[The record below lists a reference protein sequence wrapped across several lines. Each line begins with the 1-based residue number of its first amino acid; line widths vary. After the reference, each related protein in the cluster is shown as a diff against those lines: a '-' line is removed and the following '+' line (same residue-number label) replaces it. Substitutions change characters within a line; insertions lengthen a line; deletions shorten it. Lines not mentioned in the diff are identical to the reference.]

1 MFNSK
6 SFIILMLFYSIS
18 FSQGPNNGFGIGS
31 EQEWNSSSQNGIAS
45 TGLVPSFKNRVSL
58 SNPSTWNNLS
68 FTYLSITYGDLQSEL
83 HGANQKNKFSLL
95 KSAQFIVPIKNKY
108 AIGIELHPYSYQNIV
123 LSDTVGENLVISE
136 DTLSINRQY
145 EQAGGIM
152 ALDLSLSS
160 IFYKDFNI
168 GIEFELLFGSART
181 NNRLYVDNIPYTQ
194 SSRLSYNGFNTYLY
208 LTKYVNKVSFYS
220 KLGFSLRP
228 MSVVLTQTYPFDDTN
243 LNGYHD
249 NIYSFLQGS
258 DFPSINDVPPPT
270 SSKLEDIHNISYFG
284 IGIAAKLSKRA
295 QFSIEYDNKK
305 DDSKIS
311 SELPNSFNY
320 RIYNDNSISIGL
332 INFPSKNSFSFFDNF
347 ILRTG
352 LKYSSRDL
360 DSEFF
365 PNENDYNNAVRVNN
379 GYKIKQIGY
388 SIGFG
393 YKFKTVGNQIDFTYY
408 LGSRDYPMAY
418 GKENI
423 RRFNIGIS
431 IADIWFIKRR
441 QR

>member
-6 SFIILMLFYSIS
+6 SLIIIMFFYLNA

-45 TGLVPSFKNRVSL
+45 IGLVPSFKNRISL
-58 SNPSTWNNLS
+58 SNPSTWNNFS
-68 FTYLSITYGDLQSEL
+68 FTHLSITYGDLESEL
-83 HGANQKNKFSLL
+83 NGVSQKNKFSLL
-95 KSAQFIVPIKNKY
+95 KSAQFIIPIKKKY
-108 AIGIELHPYSYQNIV
+108 AIGLELHPYSYQNII
-123 LSDTVGENLVISE
+123 LSDTDSSNLVISD
-136 DTLSINRQY
+136 DTLAINKQY
-145 EQAGGIM
+145 EQAGGVM
-152 ALDLSLSS
+152 ALDLSFSS

-168 GIEFELLFGSART
+168 GFEFELLFGSSRT
-181 NNRLYVDNIPYTQ
+181 NNKLYVDNIPYTQ

-208 LTKYVNKVSFYS
+208 LTKYLNKVNFYS
-220 KLGFSLRP
+220 KLGFSVRP
-228 MSVVLTQTYPFDDTN
+228 MSVLLTQTFPYDDTN

-249 NIYSFLQGS
+249 NIYSLLQGS
-258 DFPSINDVPPPT
+258 DFPNINDVPPPT
-270 SSKLEDIHNISYFG
+270 SSRLENIHNISYLG
-284 IGIAAKLSKRA
+284 IGIATKLSKRL

-305 DDSKIS
+305 DDAKLPSA
-311 SELPNSFNY
+311 LPNSFNY
-320 RIYNDNSISIGL
+320 RVYNANSISIG
-332 INFPSKNSFSFFDNF
+332 IISFPNMNSFGFFDNF

-352 LKYSSRDL
+352 FKYSFRDL
-360 DSEFF
+360 DNEFF
-365 PNENDYNNAVRVNN
+365 PNENDYDNAVRVNN
-379 GYKIKQIGY
+379 GFQLKQIGY

-408 LGSRDYPMAY
+408 FGSRYYPMYY

-423 RRFNIGIS
+423 RRFNIAIS

>member
-6 SFIILMLFYSIS
+6 PLIILLIFYSIS
-18 FSQGPNNGFGIGS
+18 HSQGPNNGFGIGS

-45 TGLVPSFKNRVSL
+45 IGLVPSFKDRISL
-58 SNPSTWNNLS
+58 SNPSTWNNLA
-68 FTYLSITYGDLQSEL
+68 FTHLSITYGDLQSEL
-83 HGANQKNKFSLL
+83 NRVNQINKFSLL

-108 AIGIELHPYSYQNIV
+108 AIGIELHPYSYQNII
-123 LSDTVGENLVISE
+123 LADTIGSNLVISD
-136 DTLSINRQY
+136 DTLSIDKQY
-145 EQAGGIM
+145 QQAGGIM

-168 GIEFELLFGSART
+168 GIEFELLFGSSRT
-181 NNRLYVDNIPYTQ
+181 NNRLYVENIPYTQ

-208 LTKYVNKVSFYS
+208 LTKFFNKVSFYS

-228 MSVVLTQTYPFDDTN
+228 TSVVLTQMYPFDDTN

-258 DFPSINDVPPPT
+258 DFPSVNDVPPPT
-270 SSKLEDIHNISYFG
+270 SLKLEDVHNISYFG
-284 IGIAAKLSKRA
+284 IGIASKLSKRT

-305 DDSKIS
+305 DDAKIPS
-311 SELPNSFNY
+311 VLPNSFNY

-332 INFPSKNSFSFFDNF
+332 IKFPSKNSFSFFDNF

-352 LKYSSRDL
+352 LKYSSRAL
-360 DSEFF
+360 DSEFL
-365 PNENDYNNAVRVNN
+365 PIQNDYNNVVRVDN

-393 YKFKTVGNQIDFTYY
+393 YKFKTVGNQIDLTYY
-408 LGSRDYPMAY
+408 FGSRDYPMDY

-423 RRFNIGIS
+423 RRFNIAIS